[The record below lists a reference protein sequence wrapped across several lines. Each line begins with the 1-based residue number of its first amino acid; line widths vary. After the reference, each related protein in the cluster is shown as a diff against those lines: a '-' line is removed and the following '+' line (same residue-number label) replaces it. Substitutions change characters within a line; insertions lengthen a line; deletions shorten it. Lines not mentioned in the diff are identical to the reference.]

1 MTDRHYIASGP
12 YDVPQNAPHYMRNS
26 VQLVE
31 VGNGLFR
38 QLGTG
43 AGISPAAAV
52 LNDLVATMQAIKNLY
67 DKPGE
72 LTDTQDR
79 QLSMLDNRRF
89 ALEDQLQQ
97 MVKDTLG
104 VDYAVLWHAVTPS
117 GPIPKLP

>member
-1 MTDRHYIASGP
+1 M
-12 YDVPQNAPHYMRNS
+12 NAP
-26 VQLVE
+26 V
-31 VGNGLFR
+31 
-38 QLGTG
+38 
-43 AGISPAAAV
+43 SPAATV